1 MIEAIVYSSKCGHT
15 LAYAKELAGQ
25 LNLPYYS
32 LKKAKKYLKRNTSI
46 LYMSWIKEDKVI
58 GYDKACYYHI
68 ESVAATGIFPNTME
82 TAFRIKEYNQI
93 YGEFFYLPG
102 GINKKRLNLLQ
113 RIILKSIENT
123 LSFKLLD
130 NGLTKQEAKAL
141 EAILHN
147 LDYSDFN
154 ELEPL
159 IEKYKRED
167 TEIIS

>member
-15 LAYAKELAGQ
+15 LAYAKELAGR

-58 GYDKACYYHI
+58 GYDKACYYHV
-68 ESVAATGIFPNTME
+68 ESVCSYRDISKYYGNSFSHKKNIIKFME
-82 TAFRIKEYNQI
+82 S
-93 YGEFFYLPG
+93 FFYLPG
-102 GINKKRLNLLQ
+102 GINKKRLNLLPKNY
-113 RIILKSIENT
+113 IKSIENT

-159 IEKYKRED
+159 IERNIKEKIRK
-167 TEIIS
+167 